1 MKFLIQ
7 LCFLYIFITL
17 EWVETNTSAG
27 LRKHHVEKLQNQ
39 VSVNEK
45 TQNVVHSDKRT
56 VRRFT
61 RGRNKEG
68 GQRDSDVNSWK
79 TDRNKSHPQT
89 INDGKGIPC
98 EGTSCLWSSK
108 NVATS
113 KISLRNKLT
122 RKRRTESVF
131 LAKALDSLDHSKP
144 RELSNFATRATPN
157 KPYKQFSNGTD
168 ISEHS
173 SNSTTDLKNKPV
185 KNQAGDKRHEWSD
198 VKSEMKPRFFFNSA
212 PAEYVEQK
220 TPSVHRPNDAA
231 VHLRQGPFHAP
242 GHLHGIGP
250 GRFFHVGKNH
260 LHIVKHLGRLL
271 PFPIH
276 LVGHP
281 PPHHIPVPLNIPNH
295 HSHLHHFAPPPP
307 YAIHIHAPPRLGPPA
322 QPNIIP
328 QQLPP
333 INVPPSIPPDML
345 GGQIPAINPSP
356 GGEFP
361 STDVHMMPPPD
372 GPIHNHPP
380 IDAPVTPEINYPDF
394 TMMPPTDIPVAPHAV
409 DIQGMPP
416 PVDISPMA
424 PQPSVEK
431 APLPEPV
438 PDMPISPHPID
449 IQGMPLPGDITPME
463 SPPAV
468 EKVPFPVLVP
478 SPPKVEHVPYPVPV
492 PGPPSVQPV
501 VVPVGVPSP
510 PNIQEIAV
518 PVPSPPKIKNVPVPY
533 PVEVPSPPQIQ
544 RVAYPVAVPVKEA
557 PEIQKIFYPIAVSQ
571 PSQVHN
577 VPYPIYIR
585 YPPEIR
591 RVPFPVP
598 SPPKPYPVPVPSPPQ
613 LMIHR
618 VPYPVMYPHKV
629 PFPVPVEVHHHHI
642 HEEVD
647 NGGGNYSFII

>member
-7 LCFLYIFITL
+7 LCFLHIFITL

-39 VSVNEK
+39 VSVNERK
-45 TQNVVHSDKRT
+45 ENVVDSGKRT
-56 VRRFT
+56 VRPFT

-79 TDRNKSHPQT
+79 TEHKKGHLQT
-89 INDGKGIPC
+89 INGGKGIPC
-98 EGTSCLWSSK
+98 KGTSCLRRSK
-108 NVATS
+108 NVGTS
-113 KISLRNKLT
+113 KITLRDKLT
-122 RKRRTESVF
+122 RNRRTESVF

-144 RELSNFATRATPN
+144 SELSNFATRATPN

-168 ISEHS
+168 TSEHS
-173 SNSTTDLKNKPV
+173 SNKTTNLINKPV
-185 KNQAGDKRHEWSD
+185 KSQAGDKRHEWSD

-220 TPSVHRPNDAA
+220 TPSLHRPNEAA
-231 VHLRQGPFHAP
+231 VHLRQGPFHAIR
-242 GHLHGIGP
+242 HLHGIGP
-250 GRFFHVGKNH
+250 GPFFHGGKNH
-260 LHIVKHLGRLL
+260 LHTIKHPGQLL
-271 PFPIH
+271 PFPIN
-276 LVGHP
+276 LVGRP
-281 PPHHIPVPLNIPNH
+281 PPHHIPVPLNLPHH
-295 HSHLHHFAPPPP
+295 HSHLHHFGPPPP
-307 YAIHIHAPPRLGPPA
+307 YAIHIHAPPRLEPPA
-322 QPNIIP
+322 QPNIVP
-328 QQLPP
+328 QPLPP

-345 GGQIPAINPSP
+345 GGQIPPINPPP
-356 GGEFP
+356 GGDFP
-361 STDVHMMPPPD
+361 SPDVHMMPPPD

-380 IDAPVTPEINYPDF
+380 IDGPVTPEINSPDF
-394 TMMPPTDIPVAPHAV
+394 SMMPPTDIAVA
-409 DIQGMPP
+409 
-416 PVDISPMA
+416 
-424 PQPSVEK
+424 
-431 APLPEPV
+431 
-438 PDMPISPHPID
+438 PHPID
-449 IQGMPLPGDITPME
+449 IQGMPPPIDISPMA

-468 EKVPFPVLVP
+468 EKVPFPVPVP

-510 PNIQEIAV
+510 PKIQEIPVA
-518 PVPSPPKIKNVPVPY
+518 VPSPPKIKNVPVPY

-544 RVAYPVAVPVKEA
+544 RVAYPIAVPVKEP

-571 PSQVHN
+571 PSQVHR
-577 VPYPIYIR
+577 VPYPVYIR

-591 RVPFPVP
+591 RVPFPVA

-618 VPYPVMYPHKV
+618 VPYPVMYPQKV
-629 PFPVPVEVHHHHI
+629 PFPVPIEIHHHHNYQG
-642 HEEVD
+642 VD